1 MKKNSSKVI
10 FVGTASGKTSAER
23 NHSSFLIQTK
33 NHNLLVDAGDGIAKA
48 LLQREIKF
56 TDIDSILFTHYHA
69 DHFSGIAALITQMKL
84 VGRKNS
90 LILLTHKNLIS
101 SLESLLNSVYM
112 FKDTLGFKLD
122 IVGFEF
128 DKEIHI
134 KNSLSFTAKKNSH
147 IVQKENLKKY
157 PRRVFVSSSVLFKIG
172 NKNLFYTSDIGNK
185 DDLYLF
191 TENKIDYVISEAAHI
206 NLEELTDYYR
216 QTKSEKLFITHYDDT
231 AKTDMKKW
239 HRQLNANDR
248 KRIIISYDGL
258 DFQL

>member
-1 MKKNSSKVI
+1 MRKNSSEII

-33 NHNLLVDAGDGIAKA
+33 SHNLLVDAGDGIAKA
-48 LLQREIKF
+48 LLQHKIKF
-56 TDIDSILFTHYHA
+56 TGIDSILFTHYHA

-84 VGRKNS
+84 AGRKKPI
-90 LILLTHKNLIS
+90 ILFTHKNLIS

-122 IVGFEF
+122 IIGFEF
-128 DKEIHI
+128 DKDIYI
-134 KNSLSFTAKKNSH
+134 KKSLSFTAKKNSH

-157 PRRVFVSSSVLFKIG
+157 PKKNFVSSSILFKIDSQ
-172 NKNLFYTSDIGNK
+172 NLFYTSDIGNK

-191 TENKIDYVISEAAHI
+191 ERYKLDYVISEAAHVKV
-206 NLEELTDYYR
+206 EELMEFYNKTNP
-216 QTKSEKLFITHYDDT
+216 EKLFITHYDDS
-231 AKTDMKKW
+231 AEAELKKW

>member
-1 MKKNSSKVI
+1 MEKNSSKII
-10 FVGTASGKTSAER
+10 FVGTSSGKTSAER
-23 NHSSFLIQTK
+23 NHSSFLIKTN

-84 VGRKNS
+84 VGRKKP
-90 LILLTHKNLIS
+90 LILFTHKNLIS

-122 IVGFEF
+122 TTGFEF

-147 IVQKENLKKY
+147 IVQKDNLKNF

-172 NKNLFYTSDIGNK
+172 TKYLFYTSDIGCKN
-185 DDLYLF
+185 DLYLF
-191 TENKIDYVISEAAHI
+191 AEYKLDYVISEAAHI

-216 QTKSEKLFITHYDDT
+216 KTKPLKLFITHYDDNT
-231 AKTDMKKW
+231 EIELKKW
-239 HRQLNANDR
+239 HSQLNANDR
-248 KRIIISYDGL
+248 KKIIISYDGL